1 MKCLLISPNPD
12 SALNPEAGRLL
23 QEAYDDYASTA
34 KLWTGVHAANPR
46 VAALFAVGGEEEE
59 RIAAPLGESGASNAA
74 TQLLAAST
82 VKPAPVKKATT
93 GVKRGLKRL

>member
-1 MKCLLISPNPD
+1 M
-12 SALNPEAGRLL
+12 
-23 QEAYDDYASTA
+23 
-34 KLWTGVHAANPR
+34 
-46 VAALFAVGGEEEE
+46 FAVGGEEEE